1 MGFPQ
6 EEVKKALESQK
17 YNEVTGV
24 YLLLGRKAAEV
35 RVLTATPVCLL
46 QAVQPAHCAAVA
58 PSQVEGGA
66 SLSSTNLVLRSRP
79 SSDLNGPGP
88 SPAHPRTTS
97 ATQKQRRF
105 SDHGDTLNSPPL
117 VPPAPSRVLRSE

>member
-6 EEVKKALESQK
+6 EEVKKALEGQK

-35 RVLTATPVCLL
+35 CVRTATHDCLL
-46 QAVQPAHCAAVA
+46 QIALFFFILNPSAVTS
-58 PSQVEGGA
+58 SQVEGGA

-79 SSDLNGPGP
+79 NSELNGPGQ
-88 SPAHPRTTS
+88 SPAHPRNTS

-105 SDHGDTLNSPPL
+105 SDHGDILN
-117 VPPAPSRVLRSE
+117 